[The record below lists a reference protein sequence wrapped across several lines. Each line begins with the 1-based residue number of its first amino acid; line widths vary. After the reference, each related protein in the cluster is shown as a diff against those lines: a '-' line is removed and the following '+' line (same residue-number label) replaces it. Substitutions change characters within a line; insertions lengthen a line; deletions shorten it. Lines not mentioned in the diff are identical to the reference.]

1 MRSATVVGMVG
12 AGGIGMVL
20 WELFRSFNFQ
30 QTCAVMAIIV
40 LVVTLFDLLSQ
51 RLRKM
56 VL

>member
-1 MRSATVVGMVG
+1 MSGFLIKR
-12 AGGIGMVL
+12 L
-20 WELFRSFNFQ
+20 LQ
-30 QTCAVMAIIV
+30 AIFVV